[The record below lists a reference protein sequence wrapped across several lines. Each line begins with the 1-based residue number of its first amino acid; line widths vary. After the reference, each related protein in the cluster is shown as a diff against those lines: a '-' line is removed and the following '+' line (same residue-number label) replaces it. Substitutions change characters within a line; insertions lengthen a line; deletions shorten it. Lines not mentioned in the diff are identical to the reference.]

1 MPNWEQTTHNLLHH
15 CACFILTRGTRE
27 LQSFSATAD
36 IFLHTNP
43 LVTRSRITPS
53 PPKTPTRLPL
63 QSTNHTMSAIR
74 DENATKG
81 VSNQPG
87 EFSSRVPPSEP
98 LETGGHKPGVLAS
111 ENDRAPEFHAQAYP
125 PGSAPTSKTYEPNPD
140 PTDTATGST
149 HASAADTIPGS
160 TSASVHTGLGHP
172 GAGQTSSEL
181 RHDGQKHRDH
191 QRGGLAGLAQGGIVG
206 NKGEAVSGKVPGFE
220 SQRGLDKELGDGSAS
235 VGQRGN
241 TGGPAAEER
250 FPVSSEQLA
259 SERQ

>member
-1 MPNWEQTTHNLLHH
+1 
-15 CACFILTRGTRE
+15 
-27 LQSFSATAD
+27 
-36 IFLHTNP
+36 
-43 LVTRSRITPS
+43 
-53 PPKTPTRLPL
+53 
-63 QSTNHTMSAIR
+63 MSAIR

-140 PTDTATGST
+140 PADTATGSA

-206 NKGEAVSGKVPGFE
+206 NKGEAVCGKVPGFE